1 MTIRKI
7 LIANRGEI
15 ACRIIRTARRMGI
28 KTVAVYSDADAKAQH
43 VIMADESVALGGTA
57 ARDSYLVM
65 DKIIAAAKKTG
76 ADAVHPGYGFLSE
89 NAEFAELCA
98 KSGIVFI
105 GPPPSAIRAM
115 GLKSAAKA
123 LMEKAKVPVVPGYHG
138 DDQDAANLKRVAAKI
153 GYPVLLKAIAG
164 GGGKGMRRVDNEQ
177 GIEEALQGAQREAQS
192 SFGDARILLEKYIV
206 NPRHIEIQVFADN
219 HGNTVYLFERDC
231 SIQRRHQKVIEEAPA
246 PNISDKQ
253 RAQMGKAAVDAAHAV
268 GYSGAGTVEFIAD
281 QSGNFYFMEM
291 NTRLQVEHPVTEKI
305 TGLDLVELQIRVASG
320 EKLPFSQKDLT
331 INGHAIEVR
340 LYAEDPDKDFLPAI
354 GKLHHLEFAPA
365 SDYVRID
372 TGVIGGDSITPYYDP
387 MIAKIIV
394 WDKTRDLAVGR
405 LQNALAQTSV
415 AGTATNLNFL
425 RAIAG
430 HPAFF
435 DAKLSTNFI
444 AEHRDQLHG
453 SKPDYMVDWPFIVAA
468 IADICPRGG
477 DVMAGWRLSGGG
489 DSFLYYREGQKIRH
503 LRVSFTRDVC
513 RVECDGSTYHITKI
527 ESTDGA
533 CSLMIDGKSIS
544 AKIVSAPNGRYVIFA
559 GHSVWVESH
568 RWGDSAGAISND
580 GGLHSPMPGKVVDVL
595 VTANQNVK
603 KGQALMILE
612 AMKMEH
618 TIKSPFDGK
627 VVEIFYKTGE
637 QVGEGVE
644 LLAITGNS

>member
-1 MTIRKI
+1 VLFR
-7 LIANRGEI
+7 
-15 ACRIIRTARRMGI
+15 
-28 KTVAVYSDADAKAQH
+28 S
-43 VIMADESVALGGTA
+43 
-57 ARDSYLVM
+57 
-65 DKIIAAAKKTG
+65 G

-138 DDQDAANLKRVAAKI
+138 DDQDAANLKKVAAKI

-192 SFGDARILLEKYIV
+192 SFGDARILMEKYIV

-246 PNISDKQ
+246 PNISEKQ
-253 RAQMGKAAVDAAHAV
+253 RAQMGKAAVDAARAV

-305 TGLDLVELQIRVASG
+305 TGLDLVELQIRVAGG
-320 EKLPFSQKDLT
+320 EPLPLSQKDLA

-354 GKLHHLEFAPA
+354 GKLHHLEFPPA

-372 TGVIGGDSITPYYDP
+372 TGVIAGDSITPYYDP

-415 AGTATNLNFL
+415 AGTVTNLNFL

-435 DAKLSTNFI
+435 AAKLSTNFI

-453 SKPDYMVDWPFIVAA
+453 SKPDYMADWPFIIAA
-468 IADICPRGG
+468 IADIYPRGG
-477 DVMAGWRLSGGG
+477 DAMAGWRLSGGG
-489 DSFLYYREGQKIRH
+489 DSYLYYRDGQKVRQ
-503 LRVSFTRDVC
+503 LRVVFNPEQC
-513 RVECDGSTYHITKI
+513 RIECDGKPYNIGKI
-527 ESTDGA
+527 E
-533 CSLMIDGKSIS
+533 CSANGYDVMIDENSVS
-544 AKIVSAPNGRYVIFA
+544 AKIVAAANGRYVVFS
-559 GHSVWVESH
+559 GYSVFVESH
-568 RWGDSAGAISND
+568 RWGDNAGAVSND

-644 LLAITGNS
+644 LLAITGNN